1 MDLAIIFLSI
11 LVIPCILFAV
21 INTICNK
28 YKDVNNKKRLSGFE
42 IAREILDDVDLKD
55 VYIVEVKGNL
65 NDHYDYDQK
74 VLRLSSDVF
83 HGESITSA
91 LVAARITN
99 YAIQDKDNYT
109 FMKFKFAFNRVI
121 TFVNYL
127 AYIFFVIAICAS
139 NDAIMKVANIALGL
153 VFMFHVVTLPVEFDV
168 CKRTIKELKLFA
180 ILDEKEL
187 EEASSLIKVLPYMSI
202 ISIITCVY
210 NLVSEIM
217 YNIQRR
223 G

>member
-1 MDLAIIFLSI
+1 MDLAIVFLSI

-42 IAREILDDVDLKD
+42 IAREILDDDDLKD
-55 VYIVEVKGNL
+55 VYIVDVKGNL

-153 VFMFHVVTLPVEFDV
+153 VFSVKTPSFP
-168 CKRTIKELKLFA
+168 IKCLNISEPMISPLLFA
-180 ILDEKEL
+180 
-187 EEASSLIKVLPYMSI
+187 M
-202 ISIITCVY
+202 
-210 NLVSEIM
+210 LVSETVIVHSS
-217 YNIQRR
+217 
-223 G
+223 